1 MKSLRTTFFV
11 CALWLTLD
19 GWLARGQATDW
30 PDPAADPVV
39 RAVQKVLPS
48 VVNVRTERLLERTYR
63 DPFEEIWRDF
73 FGYSRQPPTDGSHNL
88 GSGVVVDEDGW
99 IVTNWHVVRR
109 ADRIKVKFADGA
121 EYDALYVSGDENNDL
136 ALLKIEPKKPV
147 TFVDLAL
154 DRDPFLGE
162 TVIAVGNPF
171 GLEQTVT
178 KGVVSAKNRKY
189 GDGAVQFNDIL
200 QTDAAINPGNSGG
213 PLINTR
219 GELVGINM
227 AILSQAEGIGF
238 AIPSSRVANMLARW
252 LSPEKRARIWFGA
265 RLANDRGNIMVVE
278 VQPDSPCARA
288 GLAVG
293 DRVGMVDNAGFRD
306 VVRLMRHLTKK
317 KLGDRVTLEVE
328 REGRTRKV
336 SVTLAELPQY
346 SAEEQMR
353 AKFGLHIQALRAD
366 LAQAMGFAF
375 EGGLLVTEVDKD
387 SPAADAGL
395 RRGMAIT
402 HVGGLE
408 IQKMDLLGEQLA
420 DMQRD
425 ESVTMVVVW
434 VERRGNYKLQRSG
447 SVALK
452 SR

>member
-11 CALWLTLD
+11 CALCLAID
-19 GWLARGQATDW
+19 GGSTVRAQASDW

-48 VVNVRTERLLERTYR
+48 VVNVSTERLLERTYR
-63 DPFEEIWRDF
+63 DPFEEIWREF
-73 FGYSRQPPTDGSHNL
+73 FGYSRQPPADGSHNL

-109 ADRIKVKFADGA
+109 ADRIKVKFADGT

-147 TFVDLAL
+147 SFVDLAL

-189 GDGAVQFNDIL
+189 GDGAMQFNDIL

-238 AIPSSRVANMLARW
+238 AIPSPRVANMLARW
-252 LSPEKRARIWFGA
+252 LSPEKRARLWFGA
-265 RLANDRGNIMVVE
+265 RLASERGSITVVD
-278 VQPDSPCARA
+278 VQPDSPSARA

-293 DRVGMVDNAGFRD
+293 DRVGKVDNAQFRD

-317 KLGDRVTLEVE
+317 KQGDRVTLDVE
-328 REGRTRKV
+328 RDGRARKV
-336 SVTLAELPQY
+336 TLGELPRY
-346 SAEEQMR
+346 SAEDQMR
-353 AKFGLHIQALRAD
+353 TKFGLHVQALQPD
-366 LAQAMGFAF
+366 LARAMGFAF
-375 EGGLLVTEVDKD
+375 DGGLLVTEVDKD
-387 SPAADAGL
+387 STAAEAGL

-402 HVGGLE
+402 HLGGLE
-408 IQKMDLLGEQLA
+408 IQKLETVGEQLA

-425 ESVTMVVVW
+425 ESVTLAVVW
-434 VERRGNYKLQRSG
+434 VERRGNFRLQRSA

-452 SR
+452 PR